1 MPGQEG
7 KLFFS
12 TCEVIAGCID
22 LPQGWQLRGP
32 SSREGAGVVAVVH
45 VQDSQ
50 LLQAG
55 VVEAPGP
62 WQCPAE
68 LGVE

>member
-1 MPGQEG
+1 MPGQES
-7 KLFFS
+7 KLSYS
-12 TCEVIAGCID
+12 TCEVVAGCID
-22 LPQGWQLRGP
+22 LLQCWQLRGP
-32 SSREGAGVVAVVH
+32 SSRQGAAAVAVIH
-45 VQDSQ
+45 IQDSQ

-55 VVEAPGP
+55 IVEAPAP